1 MFGPGWVSVQDVSGS
16 PFLHTTNV
24 VRVCGGGPAFVSSP
38 AGRAGQPRVFVY
50 VPSRASGCLAECP
63 WGRRCRPPSPVSL
76 RGSMPVSVPRPAA
89 ASHLV
94 CRGGGGLCSSASVSS
109 VSGRVGARLCPSVP
123 VNTRASVPAWCGRPA
138 SAGRCTQPT
147 RARGFF
153 GTDTLPPSAQMIQS
167 PHPPAQSRELREP
180 QGPPPGRSFSFL
192 FPFLQPGPRG
202 GLKVLAFRGGLKA
215 GERGQL
221 DWGPRA
227 EEGCS
232 QLVASRGLPGMA
244 PGGLPELS
252 LLGLKAWHI
261 RNSPG
266 API

>member
-1 MFGPGWVSVQDVSGS
+1 MGLAGFLFRMCLGHLSFTLRMLCGCVAGGLHLCLRLRGERGSHVCLCTCLHVPLGVSLSV
-16 PFLHTTNV
+16 P
-24 VRVCGGGPAFVSSP
+24 GGGAVDPPALFLSVGLCLCLSP
-38 AGRAGQPRVFVY
+38 GLRQPHTLCAG
-50 VPSRASGCLAECP
+50 E
-63 WGRRCRPPSPVSL
+63 
-76 RGSMPVSVPRPAA
+76 
-89 ASHLV
+89 
-94 CRGGGGLCSSASVSS
+94 GGGLCSSASVSS